1 MPSKAVDRVLAHL
14 WALDLNPRGNEQR
27 GWDAL
32 CPAHEDR
39 NPSFHLGEGSDG
51 RALVFCHAGCTLDEI
66 AVALHIEL
74 TALFEPDPDKE
85 SPPTKREV
93 IERYDYTDEHGNLL
107 FQVERTLPKGFR
119 QRRPDGRGGWEW
131 TLGDVRRVI
140 YRLPAVLEALNA
152 GKGVVVVEGERDV
165 HTLEAKGQVATTCPG
180 GAGKWR
186 DSYSVI
192 FKGAKV
198 AVIQDMDPEDPK
210 TGKRHGQEHAEQ
222 VKASLEAAGAHVTM
236 LQPAVGKD
244 VTDHVKAGLKLGE
257 LRPAGEVSKER
268 LRVLSAP
275 EVMAL
280 PDPDVEG
287 YLLGP
292 LIYRGYRI
300 VVGGHTG
307 HGKTTLT
314 MHMVASAVKGEDF
327 LDPHWHGKGGL
338 RALIVDVEQGT
349 KSVKRVLREV
359 GLEGNTNV
367 KYLRVPDGLALDSDK
382 DAIDFMEKTFV
393 EGRYDIV
400 LADPLYKLHRGDPND
415 TQAATELMRRFDDWR
430 ERYGF
435 ALMLPMHC
443 RKPAARAALSP
454 HDLFGSSA
462 YQWGAEILLG
472 LERPMTAEDGSYSMF
487 HLWKDRD
494 GEVADTMP
502 LNGKWGLMFDRLTGF
517 RRAQKPKR
525 LNARDVIH
533 ALLKQADRALTAYE
547 LQDMWPADKAP
558 KIRTIRSQLELIP
571 GVTHNGEEGLM
582 ARAYQL
588 PVSMFDQT
596 EA

>member
-1 MPSKAVDRVLAHL
+1 
-14 WALDLNPRGNEQR
+14 
-27 GWDAL
+27 
-32 CPAHEDR
+32 
-39 NPSFHLGEGSDG
+39 
-51 RALVFCHAGCTLDEI
+51 
-66 AVALHIEL
+66 
-74 TALFEPDPDKE
+74 
-85 SPPTKREV
+85 
-93 IERYDYTDEHGNLL
+93 
-107 FQVERTLPKGFR
+107 
-119 QRRPDGRGGWEW
+119 
-131 TLGDVRRVI
+131 
-140 YRLPAVLEALNA
+140 VLEALNA

-280 PDPDVEG
+280 PDPDEAG

-292 LIYRGYRI
+292 LIYQGYRI

-314 MHMVASAVKGEDF
+314 MHMVASAIKGEDF
-327 LDPHWHGKGGL
+327 LDPEWHGRGDL

-359 GLEGNTNV
+359 GLDGNTNV
-367 KYLRVPDGLALDSDK
+367 RYLRVPDGLALDSDE
-382 DAIDFMEKTFV
+382 DAIRAMEKIFV
-393 EGRYDIV
+393 HGRFDLV
-400 LADPLYKLHRGDPND
+400 VADPLYKLGQGDMND
-415 TQAATELMRRFDDWR
+415 ARAADRLMRRFDDWR

-435 ALMLPMHC
+435 SLLLPMHC
-443 RKPAARAALSP
+443 RKPNDRQGLSP

-462 YQWGAEILLG
+462 FQWGAEVLLG
-472 LERPMTAEDGSYSMF
+472 IERKSDTMTWL
-487 HLWKDRD
+487 HWWKDRD
-494 GEVADTMP
+494 GEVAENDASI
-502 LNGKWGLMFDRLTGF
+502 GSHWEVRYERGQGF
-517 RRAQKPKR
+517 RRYIRERVVATPKFDLPHFIYEQIRDRGPLTRKDVRDTLWLKYRRAYEMREIDKALKR
-525 LNARDVIH
+525 LN
-533 ALLKQADRALTAYE
+533 E
-547 LQDMWPADKAP
+547 F
-558 KIRTIRSQLELIP
+558 
-571 GVTHNGEEGLM
+571 GVTHNGVRSLGD
-582 ARAYQL
+582 RVYQL
-588 PVSMFDQT
+588 PVSMFDQA

>member
-1 MPSKAVDRVLAHL
+1 MHL
-14 WALDLNPRGNEQR
+14 WALDINYKGSDERGY
-27 GWDAL
+27 DAC

-39 NPSFHLGEGSDG
+39 TPSFHLGEGHDG
-51 RALVFCHAGCTLDEI
+51 RALVYCHAGCTLEEI
-66 AVALHIEL
+66 ADALHL
-74 TALFEPDPDKE
+74 APGDLFEDADRADDAK
-85 SPPTKREV
+85 PTKREV
-93 IERYDYTDEHGNLL
+93 LERYDYTDEHGKLL
-107 FQVERTLPKGFR
+107 YQVERMEPKGFR
-119 QRRPDGRGGWEW
+119 QRRPNDHGGFEY

-140 YRLPAVLEALNA
+140 YRLPAVLEAVKA
-152 GKGVVVVEGERDV
+152 GKWVSIVEGERDV
-165 HTLEAKGQVATTCPG
+165 HTVEAEGHVATTCPG

-198 AVIQDMDPEDPK
+198 VIIMDVDPVDEK
-210 TGKRHGQEHAEQ
+210 TGKRPGQEHAEQ
-222 VKASLEAAGAHVTM
+222 VRQSLDGIAAKIMVM
-236 LQPAVGKD
+236 QPAVGKD

-257 LRPAGEVSKER
+257 LVRAVEPTESKER
-268 LRVLSAP
+268 LRVLTAP

-338 RALIVDVEQGT
+338 RALVVDVEQGT

-359 GLEGNTNV
+359 GLDGNTNV

-382 DAIDFMEKTFV
+382 DAIAFMEKTFV

-400 LADPLYKLHRGDPND
+400 LADPLYKLSRGDPND
-415 TQAATELMRRFDDWR
+415 SQAATELMRRFDDWR

-435 ALMLPMHC
+435 ALLLPMHC
-443 RKPAARAALSP
+443 RKPSARSALSP

-472 LERPMTAEDGSYSMF
+472 LERPQTADDGAFSLF

-494 GEVADTMP
+494 GEVAETMP

-533 ALLKQADRALTAYE
+533 GLLKQADRALTAYE

-558 KIRTIRSQLELIP
+558 KIRTIRSSLEAIP

-588 PVSMFDQT
+588 PVSMFDSA